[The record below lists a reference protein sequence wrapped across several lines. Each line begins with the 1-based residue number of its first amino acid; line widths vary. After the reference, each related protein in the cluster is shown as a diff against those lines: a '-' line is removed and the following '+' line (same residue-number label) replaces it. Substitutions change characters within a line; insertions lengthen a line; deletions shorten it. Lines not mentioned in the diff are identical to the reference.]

1 MGDGRA
7 EGLLAI
13 GDGGQAAISLMPDMI
28 GQEHL
33 SLQIE
38 GLYVEDLLYLVT
50 KTNLL
55 SYRSECQK
63 SLTGLMRL
71 KLDIF
76 RAMFLSGAWGCGYR
90 MGTLVFFL
98 AEHQGPLSV
107 PRGCP

>member
-1 MGDGRA
+1 MKEGEKVGDGRA

-55 SYRSECQK
+55 SYRYECQK

-76 RAMFLSGAWGCGYR
+76 RATFLSGG
-90 MGTLVFFL
+90 
-98 AEHQGPLSV
+98 S
-107 PRGCP
+107 RGEPIL